1 LQRVWRLTVEIT
13 QDQTTDTS
21 KDVELDKA
29 RNIAI
34 DAVTNGVEGFAFNK
48 SIAALYQFT
57 NIIAKSSASRT
68 AKVTAMLTMA
78 QLMQP
83 MTPHLAEEIWFT
95 LGGEGLVT
103 GAKWP
108 TLDASMLIN
117 DTIIL
122 PIQVNGKR
130 RDEIEVNID
139 LAKDEIEKIVL
150 ERPSILRILDGN
162 APKKIIVVPGKI
174 VNVVV

>member
-1 LQRVWRLTVEIT
+1 
-13 QDQTTDTS
+13 
-21 KDVELDKA
+21 
-29 RNIAI
+29 
-34 DAVTNGVEGFAFNK
+34 
-48 SIAALYQFT
+48 
-57 NIIAKSSASRT
+57 
-68 AKVTAMLTMA
+68 
-78 QLMQP
+78 
-83 MTPHLAEEIWFT
+83 
-95 LGGEGLVT
+95 LVT

-108 TLDASMLIN
+108 TLDALMLIN

-130 RDEIEVNID
+130 RDEIEVNIE

>member
-1 LQRVWRLTVEIT
+1 ME
-13 QDQTTDTS
+13 
-21 KDVELDKA
+21 KA

-34 DAVTNGVEGFAFNK
+34 DAVTNGIEGFAFNK
-48 SIAALYQFT
+48 SIASLYQFT
-57 NIIAKSSASRT
+57 NIIAKSTASKK
-68 AKVTAMLTMA
+68 AKTKAMLTMA

-83 MTPHLAEEIWFT
+83 MTPHLAEEIWST

-103 GAKWP
+103 GAMWP
-108 TLDASMLIN
+108 EIDASMLID

-130 RDEIEVNID
+130 RDEIEVSLELSKN
-139 LAKDEIEKIVL
+139 EIEQIVL
-150 ERPSILRILDGN
+150 ERPSVLRILNGT

>member
-1 LQRVWRLTVEIT
+1 
-13 QDQTTDTS
+13 
-21 KDVELDKA
+21 
-29 RNIAI
+29 
-34 DAVTNGVEGFAFNK
+34 
-48 SIAALYQFT
+48 
-57 NIIAKSSASRT
+57 
-68 AKVTAMLTMA
+68 M
-78 QLMQP
+78 
-83 MTPHLAEEIWFT
+83 
-95 LGGEGLVT
+95 VT

-108 TLDASMLIN
+108 TLDTSMLIN

-139 LAKDEIEKIVL
+139 LAKGDIEKIVL

-162 APKKIIVVPGKI
+162 PPKKIIVVLGKI

>member
-1 LQRVWRLTVEIT
+1 
-13 QDQTTDTS
+13 
-21 KDVELDKA
+21 
-29 RNIAI
+29 
-34 DAVTNGVEGFAFNK
+34 
-48 SIAALYQFT
+48 
-57 NIIAKSSASRT
+57 
-68 AKVTAMLTMA
+68 MLTMA

-83 MTPHLAEEIWFT
+83 MTPHLAEEMWST
-95 LGGEGLVT
+95 LGGKGLVT

-108 TLDASMLIN
+108 ALDASMLIN

-130 RDEIEVNID
+130 RDEIEVNIK

-150 ERPSILRILDGN
+150 ERSSILRILDGN

>member
-1 LQRVWRLTVEIT
+1 
-13 QDQTTDTS
+13 
-21 KDVELDKA
+21 
-29 RNIAI
+29 
-34 DAVTNGVEGFAFNK
+34 
-48 SIAALYQFT
+48 
-57 NIIAKSSASRT
+57 
-68 AKVTAMLTMA
+68 M
-78 QLMQP
+78 
-83 MTPHLAEEIWFT
+83 
-95 LGGEGLVT
+95 VT

-108 TLDASMLIN
+108 TLDTSMLIN

-139 LAKDEIEKIVL
+139 LAKDDIEKIVL

-162 APKKIIVVPGKI
+162 PPKKIIVVLGKI

>member
-1 LQRVWRLTVEIT
+1 
-13 QDQTTDTS
+13 
-21 KDVELDKA
+21 
-29 RNIAI
+29 
-34 DAVTNGVEGFAFNK
+34 
-48 SIAALYQFT
+48 
-57 NIIAKSSASRT
+57 
-68 AKVTAMLTMA
+68 MA

-83 MTPHLAEEIWFT
+83 MTPHLAEEIWST

-103 GAKWP
+103 SAKWP
-108 TLDASMLIN
+108 TLDALMLIN

-174 VNVVV
+174 VNVVI

>member
-1 LQRVWRLTVEIT
+1 
-13 QDQTTDTS
+13 
-21 KDVELDKA
+21 
-29 RNIAI
+29 
-34 DAVTNGVEGFAFNK
+34 
-48 SIAALYQFT
+48 
-57 NIIAKSSASRT
+57 
-68 AKVTAMLTMA
+68 
-78 QLMQP
+78 
-83 MTPHLAEEIWFT
+83 
-95 LGGEGLVT
+95 LVT

-108 TLDASMLIN
+108 TLDALMLIN

-130 RDEIEVNID
+130 RDEIEINID

-162 APKKIIVVPGKI
+162 TPKKIIVVPGKI